1 MATSE
6 IFPIFQRT
14 KRPARPASAPVSVQR
29 SAASRN
35 QGAPRSRPT
44 ASPHAQRSAGAAQRS
59 RPVREREAGEGNGTR
74 TSSVP
79 NAVSLSNAATVSTRP
94 SASLRPRL
102 RSDNGAVEP
111 APKTRTPVR
120 EAQTASVEAPQLL
133 ARSRSAGASRTRQ
146 ESRNNHP
153 SRVDQ
158 GDRPARRFLL
168 RVSIALLLV
177 AFGLFALA
185 FLGVLPAR
193 TYFGQQDE
201 LVQKKA
207 RLVMLGERNGMLGN
221 RVASLQSDQ
230 VVARI
235 ARDQFGMVAPGDTL
249 TVLPGLRDE
258 SLSLNGDASNVVAA
272 VPPAD
277 VATDPALLSS
287 LMHWIRQ
294 IVG

>member
-14 KRPARPASAPVSVQR
+14 KRPMRPVASTVQR
-29 SAASRN
+29 SGVAHAS
-35 QGAPRSRPT
+35 GAVPRSARPT
-44 ASPHAQRSAGAAQRS
+44 AGSRPPRPAAEMPRS
-59 RPVREREAGEGNGTR
+59 RPVRTREASEGN
-74 TSSVP
+74 
-79 NAVSLSNAATVSTRP
+79 ASLAASRSTQT
-94 SASLRPRL
+94 SASVRPRL
-102 RSDNGAVEP
+102 RSNQGAPTARSQTPSV
-111 APKTRTPVR
+111 APVATGRLRVQAESSPR
-120 EAQTASVEAPQLL
+120 QLL
-133 ARSRSAGASRTRQ
+133 AGSRSAVGGRTRQ
-146 ESRNNHP
+146 ESRDSHP
-153 SRVDQ
+153 ARLHQ

-168 RVSIALLLV
+168 RVTIALLVV
-177 AFGLFALA
+177 AVGVFALA

-207 RLVMLGERNGMLGN
+207 RLVMLGERNGLLGN

-258 SLSLNGDASNVVAA
+258 SLSLNGDASNVVSA

-277 VATDPALLSS
+277 VAEDPALLSS
-287 LMHWIRQ
+287 LMVWLRQ
-294 IVG
+294 IVS

>member
-14 KRPARPASAPVSVQR
+14 QRPQGTQRTKQPVRPASVSVQR
-29 SAASRN
+29 SGASRATGAI
-35 QGAPRSRPT
+35 GAPRSLHPD
-44 ASPHAQRSAGAAQRS
+44 S
-59 RPVREREAGEGNGTR
+59 TR
-74 TSSVP
+74 SVP
-79 NAVSLSNAATVSTRP
+79 SARTQVL
-94 SASLRPRL
+94 SASLR
-102 RSDNGAVEP
+102 
-111 APKTRTPVR
+111 
-120 EAQTASVEAPQLL
+120 APQPRT
-133 ARSRSAGASRTRQ
+133 RSQSPVAGRPRQ
-146 ESRNNHP
+146 ESRDNHP

-168 RVSIALLLV
+168 RVGIALLLV
-177 AFGLFALA
+177 VFGLFALA

-207 RLVMLGERNGMLGN
+207 RLVMLGERNGLLGN
-221 RVASLQSDQ
+221 RVASLQNDQ

-277 VATDPALLSS
+277 VAADPALLSS

>member
-14 KRPARPASAPVSVQR
+14 KRPARPGSVLAQR
-29 SAASRN
+29 PSTSRAAAVRVPGSAATRSNRTTARVATN
-35 QGAPRSRPT
+35 GPQLRTRAAVAGRPRSGP
-44 ASPHAQRSAGAAQRS
+44 
-59 RPVREREAGEGNGTR
+59 
-74 TSSVP
+74 
-79 NAVSLSNAATVSTRP
+79 ST
-94 SASLRPRL
+94 SLRPRL
-102 RSDNGAVEP
+102 ANARPDSLVRTHATSASPAAVH
-111 APKTRTPVR
+111 
-120 EAQTASVEAPQLL
+120 
-133 ARSRSAGASRTRQ
+133 ARSVAPARAARET
-146 ESRNNHP
+146 
-153 SRVDQ
+153 Q
-158 GDRPARRFLL
+158 GGRPARRFLL
-168 RVSIALLLV
+168 RAAIAFLLV
-177 AFGLFALA
+177 VLGVFALA

-207 RLVMLGERNGMLGN
+207 RLIMLGERNGVLGN

-258 SLSLNGDASNVVAA
+258 SLSLNGDASNIVAA
-272 VPPAD
+272 LPPAN
-277 VATDPALLSS
+277 VSGDPALLSS
-287 LMHWIRQ
+287 LIHWVRQ